1 MLDKMLD
8 EGARKFKAEF
18 EPVFNNV
25 VKKIDD
31 IARSVGELKGQLNR
45 IEAGLEELRRR

>member
-1 MLDKMLD
+1 MLDKVIE

-25 VKKIDD
+25 V
-31 IARSVGELKGQLNR
+31 NR
-45 IEAGLEELRRR
+45 IATMERNISAMKDQLDRIENALQRVQR